1 MPNAMRHIF
10 TILSILVLSFSQA
23 QAITYAE
30 MEELLDRLIFVESSG
45 RDHVVGDRGRAKGC
59 LQIHR
64 SVVIDVNRYAK
75 PKYRHNDAFNREK
88 AKQIARLYFSKYI
101 TAYISE
107 TGREPTMMELAFLW
121 NGGPKAM
128 YRPKMQHYRY
138 WNKVLNAPLA
148 G

>member
-1 MPNAMRHIF
+1 MRLIF
-10 TILSILVLSFSQA
+10 TILSLFVLSFSQA
-23 QAITYAE
+23 YAISYAE

-75 PKYRHNDAFNREK
+75 TKYRHNDAFNREK

-128 YRPKMQHYRY
+128 YRPKTQHYRY